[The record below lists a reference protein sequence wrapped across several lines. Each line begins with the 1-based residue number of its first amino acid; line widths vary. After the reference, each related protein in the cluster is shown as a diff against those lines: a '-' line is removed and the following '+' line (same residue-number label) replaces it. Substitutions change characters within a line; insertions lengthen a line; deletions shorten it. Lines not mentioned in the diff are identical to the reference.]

1 MLFPIFC
8 HGIIFLSTRTLFFSL
23 HVVLHL
29 LLIHPCICV
38 SMCPMSIMYEGV
50 RSSFD
55 MSSWSLVTADIVT
68 LISIDLVVIWHGD
81 GLEYVVCTVLIL
93 LS

>member
-1 MLFPIFC
+1 
-8 HGIIFLSTRTLFFSL
+8 
-23 HVVLHL
+23 
-29 LLIHPCICV
+29 
-38 SMCPMSIMYEGV
+38 MCPMSIMYEGV